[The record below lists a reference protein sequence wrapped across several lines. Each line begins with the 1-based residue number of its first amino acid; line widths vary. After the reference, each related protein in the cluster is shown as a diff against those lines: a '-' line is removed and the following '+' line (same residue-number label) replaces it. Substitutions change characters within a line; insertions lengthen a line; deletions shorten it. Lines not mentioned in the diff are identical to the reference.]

1 MLTCLQMG
9 SASHAISTIVCERTR
24 EQIVL
29 KVVLEKITGMCGYY
43 YQKTFC
49 NHGHPSV
56 IIIVLL
62 GYGFNT
68 AAAAEAALEK
78 LRCIAGM
85 FCNMAVVVTARDRS
99 VWTMRAAIRLDSAG
113 LVYNRKHNFNY
124 IHKYIHKHAM

>member
-43 YQKTFC
+43 YQKTFS

-85 FCNMAVVVTARDRS
+85 FCNMAVVVTVSDRS
-99 VWTMRAAIRLDSAG
+99 FWTMRAAIRPDSAG
-113 LVYNRKHNFNY
+113 LVHKRKHISY
-124 IHKYIHKHAM
+124 MHKYIHKHAV